1 LELEKQKK
9 KSPVKKEEKKG
20 NEDAKKEEHCGSLFK
35 RMKAADGVLI
45 KEEGKTKTGAKY
57 EDQEEL
63 SHLMTRESYKDL
75 MKSQQS
81 ISVTDRQRD
90 DHSKAIFDDFNL

>member
-1 LELEKQKK
+1 
-9 KSPVKKEEKKG
+9 
-20 NEDAKKEEHCGSLFK
+20 
-35 RMKAADGVLI
+35 
-45 KEEGKTKTGAKY
+45 
-57 EDQEEL
+57 
-63 SHLMTRESYKDL
+63 LMTRESYKDL